1 MIVTLLLALAVE
13 AAAPSAAAPTAA
25 PPATSA
31 PATAPA
37 QPNAGSE
44 LVCKFETVTGS
55 RFPKKVCRNKAD
67 AEQQRL
73 QDHQQIRESQ
83 RATGGTHY

>member
-25 PPATSA
+25 PPATA
-31 PATAPA
+31 PAK
-37 QPNAGSE
+37 PNAGSE